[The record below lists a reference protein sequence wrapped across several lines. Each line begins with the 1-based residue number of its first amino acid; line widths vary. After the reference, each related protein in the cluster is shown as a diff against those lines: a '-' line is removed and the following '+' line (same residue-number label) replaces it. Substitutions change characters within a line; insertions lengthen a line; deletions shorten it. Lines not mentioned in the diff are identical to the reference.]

1 MVLCKLQAVSA
12 GLIANAGGIEELLT
26 GQLFSLPEMFF
37 KISTS
42 LRPPSLDLQRKFIT
56 RVSG

>member
-12 GLIANAGGIEELLT
+12 GLITNAGGIEELLT

-37 KISTS
+37 KISTR
-42 LRPPSLDLQRKFIT
+42 LRPPSLGLQRTFIT